1 MIAGSFRRWLAVGV
15 IASTAA
21 LAAAPATAL
30 ARAALAPPAV
40 SHLNGP
46 ALSPRLEDLPAALR
60 ALPAEVPKIIPA
72 PRRLPPRGAGPGGA
86 GSGKSILQTRPG
98 PRLSIQPKTGFDG
111 IGENGAIPPDPNI
124 AVGQT
129 YVVQIVNTEIAVF
142 DKSTGAML
150 PGYPK
155 ILSSLWSALGG
166 SCATNN
172 AGDPIVQY
180 DNLAPDG
187 LGDGGTG
194 RWIITELG
202 SLSAPYSECF
212 AISETSDPT
221 GSYYL
226 YSQDFGSYLN
236 DYPKLG
242 VWPTVSNSVYLG
254 SFNLFYAGE
263 IFVGSELAAYDR
275 QAMLNGA
282 SSPGFF
288 YYTISNDGNFLPSD
302 LDGATPPSDG
312 TPGYFLNF
320 ETTSSLR
327 LYELSPNFGTGSST
341 LNYVDIAVPSFNEA
355 CGGGTC
361 IPQPGTSE
369 QLDSLGDRLMYRLAY
384 RVFSNGSAAMVVNH
398 SVAAGSSAGER
409 WYELTQPSPGEPFS
423 LYQAGTYAPD
433 SAYRWMGSA
442 AMDRAGDIAL
452 GYSLSSGSIYPSIA
466 FTGWTAGSALGQM
479 GSETILK
486 PGAGSQTGY
495 TRWGDYTAMR
505 IDPSDDST
513 FWYTNEYYKQTSSYQ
528 WSTYIGSFTI
538 AGGSPPPPS
547 SGPDFTLALSSSSL
561 TVKRGSSNSLTVRVT
576 ATSGSPS
583 VSLST
588 SGLPTG
594 TTASFSVSPVPATGT
609 STLTISAGRRGPK
622 GSWTV
627 TVTGRDASGSQS
639 APFTLTVTK

>member
-1 MIAGSFRRWLAVGV
+1 M
-15 IASTAA
+15 
-21 LAAAPATAL
+21 
-30 ARAALAPPAV
+30 
-40 SHLNGP
+40 
-46 ALSPRLEDLPAALR
+46 
-60 ALPAEVPKIIPA
+60 
-72 PRRLPPRGAGPGGA
+72 
-86 GSGKSILQTRPG
+86 
-98 PRLSIQPKTGFDG
+98 
-111 IGENGAIPPDPNI
+111 
-124 AVGQT
+124 
-129 YVVQIVNTEIAVF
+129 
-142 DKSTGAML
+142 
-150 PGYPK
+150 
-155 ILSSLWSALGG
+155 
-166 SCATNN
+166 
-172 AGDPIVQY
+172 QY